1 MLDTIPHDQ
10 AFSQLI
16 ITQMVAHYEKCCDWY
31 KALVSRSQ
39 DSSSYGN
46 ELKAS
51 ATYASGAGDI
61 HDTVQKLWLA
71 EEETNHLLEKEVG
84 LLILQ
89 TNESPLRMA
98 DVILDRKTVVSLC
111 LLYTSMRWLANK
123 VDQLRHITTHDADSS
138 HRNTMRASHNRR
150 WTLLNGAT
158 KAGDGNSAVYLPM
171 TQETVV

>member
-1 MLDTIPHDQ
+1 MIGTKHLFHVLRI
-10 AFSQLI
+10 
-16 ITQMVAHYEKCCDWY
+16 
-31 KALVSRSQ
+31 R
-39 DSSSYGN
+39 SYGS

-51 ATYASGAGDI
+51 ATYASVPGDI

-71 EEETNHLLEKEVG
+71 EEETHHLLEKEVG

-89 TNESPLRMA
+89 TNESPIGMA
-98 DVILDRKTVVSLC
+98 DIILDRKTVTSLC

-123 VDQLRHITTHDADSS
+123 VDQLRHITTHDVDSS
-138 HRNTMRASHNRR
+138 RRNTMHASHNRR

-158 KAGDGNSAVYLPM
+158 KSGDGNNAVYLPM